1 MLRRDAHCLHTGW
14 TPAVLAFFTIN
25 GFVQHWQHLAF
36 KYLLFKE
43 LTSSAVRDFTLSL
56 STECLTLSFQSSV
69 LSRAVTVK
77 KLRSSL
83 NLYLGLC
90 PVSHLPQHHS
100 WVASVR
106 SLHDEINIYW
116 GWWRPTLTLP
126 FGEICIWAEECSEW
140 AETRFVVDFFNE
152 HPHCSSDLRQQVKET
167 PLALAKNVR
176 RLLSEKLWP

>member
-69 LSRAVTVK
+69 LSRAVNVK

-116 GWWRPTLTLP
+116 DWWRPTFTLP

-140 AETRFVVDFFNE
+140 AETRFVVDFF
-152 HPHCSSDLRQQVKET
+152 
-167 PLALAKNVR
+167 
-176 RLLSEKLWP
+176 